1 MMQAIQNL
9 IPRLKSYSK
18 TLNKKEHL
26 VERTWVLVRKSN
38 SNEIVDEFAFEG
50 SGLLYVADGKGKANK
65 GSWKLL
71 GETNQLVLDLDVEAY
86 VLKPIFADQYVML
99 LTSLDGTLYP
109 FMTSQEPPYTL
120 QRISNYLSK
129 RALNPPKS

>member
-9 IPRLKSYSK
+9 IPRLKTYSK
-18 TLNKKEHL
+18 ALDKKEHL
-26 VERTWVLVRKSN
+26 VGRTWVLVRESN
-38 SNEIVDEFAFEG
+38 SNELVDEFTFER
-50 SGLLYVADGKGKANK
+50 SGLLYLSDGKGKANK

-71 GETNQLVLDLDVEAY
+71 GDTNQLVLDLQFEAY

-129 RALNPPKS
+129 RALNPPKA